1 MQLYNTL
8 SAEERARLIDE
19 AGQERL
25 TLSFYAYAKI
35 ENPKKFRDD
44 LFIAWNALD
53 ALGRIYVAHEG
64 INAQMSVPAE
74 NFEAFRDTLEVY
86 DFMKGIRLSV
96 AVEQDNHSFLKLTI
110 KVRNKIVA
118 DGLNDETFDVTNKG
132 IHLKAQ
138 QFNDM
143 LADPNTIVVDFRNH
157 YESEVGHFEG
167 AITPDVENFRESLPI
182 VNEQLQDFKED
193 KNLLMYC
200 TGGIR
205 CEKASAYFKHQGF
218 KNVYQLEG
226 GIIEYTRQI
235 KEKNIKS
242 KFIGKNFVFDHRLG
256 ERITDDII
264 AQCHQCG
271 KPCDNHTNCA
281 NDACHL
287 LFIQCDE
294 CKAVMENTCS
304 TECHEIIHL
313 PQEEQVARRKGL
325 QVGNKVFRKGKS
337 EALKFKNSGDLS
349 TQTLAKAK
357 PETTDIRQK
366 IKVKKVLIGKGE
378 HYYSKSKIGQFL
390 IENKELSVGDKVLIS
405 GPTTGEQEFTIKEIF
420 ANGASTEI
428 AKVGDQVTFELPFRV
443 RLSDKLY
450 KIL

>member
-8 SAEERARLIDE
+8 SAEERAQLIDE
-19 AGQERL
+19 SGKDRL

-35 ENPKKFRDD
+35 QNPQQFRNE
-44 LFIAWNALD
+44 LFIAWNKLD
-53 ALGRIYVAHEG
+53 ALGRIYVANEG
-64 INAQMSVPAE
+64 INAQMSIPTE
-74 NFEAFRDTLEVY
+74 NFEIFRETLEAY
-86 DFMKGIRLSV
+86 DFMKGIRLNV

-138 QFNDM
+138 EFNDM
-143 LADPNTIVVDFRNH
+143 LENPNTIVVDFRNH

-182 VNEQLQDFKED
+182 INEQLKDFKEN

-205 CEKASAYFKHQGF
+205 CEKASAYFKYQGF
-218 KNVYQLEG
+218 KNVFQLEG

-235 KEKNIKS
+235 KKENIKS

-264 AQCHQCG
+264 SQCHQCG

-294 CKAVMENTCS
+294 CKVAMENCCS
-304 TECHEIIHL
+304 TECQETIHL
-313 PQEEQVARRKGL
+313 PWEEQVAKRKGL

-337 EALKFKNSGDLS
+337 EALKFKKSGNLS
-349 TQTLAKAK
+349 TNSLAKA
-357 PETTDIRQK
+357 ETKDIRQK
-366 IKVKKVLIGKGE
+366 IKVKKTLIGKAE
-378 HYYSKSKIGQFL
+378 HYFTKSKIAQFV
-390 IENKELSVGDKVLIS
+390 IENGEIKVGDQVLIS
-405 GPTTGEQEFTIKEIF
+405 GPTTGEQEFEITQLF
-420 ANGASTEI
+420 ANGHSTEN
-428 AKVGDQVTFELPFRV
+428 AKKGDQITFEVPFRV